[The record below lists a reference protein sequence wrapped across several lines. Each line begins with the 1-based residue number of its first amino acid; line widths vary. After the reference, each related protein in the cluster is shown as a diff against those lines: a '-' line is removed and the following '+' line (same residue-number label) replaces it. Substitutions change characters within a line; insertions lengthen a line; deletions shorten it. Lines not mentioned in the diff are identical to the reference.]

1 MLNSYSP
8 VSTWIDLISLKYH
21 YLHAIMSDAN
31 GNLVYDQLLG
41 KPFGG
46 EGGGG
51 GGGGSITRNYN
62 CRYVQSK
69 SAIVIHT

>member
-31 GNLVYDQLLG
+31 GNLVYDQ
-41 KPFGG
+41 
-46 EGGGG
+46 
-51 GGGGSITRNYN
+51 
-62 CRYVQSK
+62 
-69 SAIVIHT
+69 